1 MAQKNLSNST
11 YIGENNPS
19 GDLTRSLRWTHR
31 SFQSTPPK
39 CDRSQLKRLSQGRRL
54 TLPIARGLLVS

>member
-1 MAQKNLSNST
+1 MKSILAQKNLPNST

-19 GDLTRSLRWTHR
+19 GDLMRSLRWKHR

-39 CDRSQLKRLSQGRRL
+39 CDRSQLKRLS
-54 TLPIARGLLVS
+54 